1 MKRTLFAIL
10 TLALCVF
17 VAAKDTK
24 TPQEEYISKYAG
36 IAVAEM
42 YRSGIP
48 ASITLAQ
55 GLLESGAGRSSLASE
70 GNNHFGIKCH
80 NNWKGKT
87 MRADDDAK
95 NECFRA
101 YSSAEESFRDHSDFL
116 RYRDRYKFL
125 FDFDITDYKSWAA
138 GLKKAGYATDP
149 AYASKLIKYIEDY
162 GLSVYDNMT
171 VQEVYSAVPEAEE
184 LSSEEEYPSEIPDS
198 PLNIEAASSSY
209 AGGIEQ
215 YSFAMSRKLYS
226 RNGVPFVQSV
236 EGETYSS
243 IAKENNLF
251 LREILRYNDLKS
263 DRQLLPGTVV
273 YLAAKKKMA
282 AKGLDKYI
290 VESDGESLRDIAQR
304 FAIKKKNLLKMN
316 DMTES
321 SKIYEGDEIY
331 LRPAIPSKV
340 ELRKR

>member
-1 MKRTLFAIL
+1 
-10 TLALCVF
+10 
-17 VAAKDTK
+17 
-24 TPQEEYISKYAG
+24 
-36 IAVAEM
+36 
-42 YRSGIP
+42 
-48 ASITLAQ
+48 
-55 GLLESGAGRSSLASE
+55 
-70 GNNHFGIKCH
+70 
-80 NNWKGKT
+80 
-87 MRADDDAK
+87 
-95 NECFRA
+95 
-101 YSSAEESFRDHSDFL
+101 
-116 RYRDRYKFL
+116 
-125 FDFDITDYKSWAA
+125 
-138 GLKKAGYATDP
+138 
-149 AYASKLIKYIEDY
+149 
-162 GLSVYDNMT
+162 
-171 VQEVYSAVPEAEE
+171 
-184 LSSEEEYPSEIPDS
+184 
-198 PLNIEAASSSY
+198 
-209 AGGIEQ
+209 
-215 YSFAMSRKLYS
+215 MSRKLYS

>member
-1 MKRTLFAIL
+1 MKRTLFVVFSFIVCALL
-10 TLALCVF
+10 T
-17 VAAKDTK
+17 AKDGR

-95 NECFRA
+95 NECFRV

-149 AYASKLIKYIEDY
+149 GYASKLIKYIEDY
-162 GLSVYDNMT
+162 DLSAYDKMT
-171 VQEVYSAVPEAEE
+171 LQEVYSSDPDAEE
-184 LSSEEEYPSEIPDS
+184 LSFEEEYPSEIPDS
-198 PLNIEAASSSY
+198 PLSIEAASSSY

-215 YSFAMSRKLYS
+215 YTFPMSRKLYS
-226 RNGVPFVQSV
+226 RNGVPFLQSV

-243 IAKENNLF
+243 IAKDNNLF
-251 LREILRYNDLKS
+251 LKEVLRFNDLKS
-263 DRQLLPGTVV
+263 ESDLLPGTVV
-273 YLAAKKKMA
+273 YLASKKKMA

-321 SKIYEGDEIY
+321 SRIYEGDEIL
-331 LRPAIPSKV
+331 LRPVIPSKV